1 MVYKAG
7 CCQEGDRLRYF
18 GVFNESSGSVLSY
31 LSQLDTEKNYVA
43 ELLANAP
50 TPGYQTVEV
59 TAIRDGFIAV
69 RVRLINTNG
78 STLTHTIT
86 RTGPKYFEGGS
97 DRL

>member
-1 MVYKAG
+1 M
-7 CCQEGDRLRYF
+7 
-18 GVFNESSGSVLSY
+18 
-31 LSQLDTEKNYVA
+31 
-43 ELLANAP
+43 LANAP

-97 DRL
+97 DPIVIRIRCALHPVNGETAG